1 MEIQMNKEELESLCV
16 DELTFLTTDKNGKVR
31 YWATT
36 YEFDHSF
43 ICNAIE
49 EDDLKEITNE

>member
-1 MEIQMNKEELESLCV
+1 MNKEELESLCV

-43 ICNAIE
+43 ICSAIE